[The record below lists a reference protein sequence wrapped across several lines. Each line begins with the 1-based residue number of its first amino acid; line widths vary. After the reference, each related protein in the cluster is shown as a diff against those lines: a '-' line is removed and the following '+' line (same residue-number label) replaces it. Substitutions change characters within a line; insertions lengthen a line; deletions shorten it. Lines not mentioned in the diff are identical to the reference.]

1 MCPCA
6 PPSAAP
12 SSLEWRGATWTPETC
27 EVTGAGIRSGGRDG
41 AGDRGGAFE
50 GRVGTHVLRDTNVL
64 HYAPR
69 PPGPAFPRTHTL
81 IPLQVKEDPA
91 AATMVI
97 TDRTWHHDALG
108 HLAEAAHNDISVRR
122 RELRRITVGYT
133 NANERRAIHVRKI
146 RAVREVAFDP
156 TEATHT
162 ASRGGAAKHIVA
174 RSTMAIERVHSVTK
188 DGELA
193 SPSTALHGNDAARAM
208 AAVLCGSAHVSEGDI
223 ALAPPD
229 VALLEAQQLEQRARH
244 DMHRHHQH
252 GVEDDA
258 PTPTTTTTATD
269 TTTTTVAT
277 VADTTT
283 APPRRFHASRGVAD
297 EDLELQQV
305 CTTFTSGVTETLKGA
320 MAAHTAIKKLYTDTT
335 GNVHKGAETWEATF
349 KKQLLMATST
359 TDKDDAKKEANKEQ
373 IWKDSMGDITAKVDL
388 FYNK

>member
-1 MCPCA
+1 
-6 PPSAAP
+6 
-12 SSLEWRGATWTPETC
+12 
-27 EVTGAGIRSGGRDG
+27 
-41 AGDRGGAFE
+41 
-50 GRVGTHVLRDTNVL
+50 
-64 HYAPR
+64 
-69 PPGPAFPRTHTL
+69 
-81 IPLQVKEDPA
+81 VKEDPA

-133 NANERRAIHVRKI
+133 NENGRRAIHVRKI

-193 SPSTALHGNDAARAM
+193 SPSAALRGNDAARAM
-208 AAVLCGSAHVSEGDI
+208 AVVLCGSAHVSEGGI

-258 PTPTTTTTATD
+258 PTPTPTTTTTATD
-269 TTTTTVAT
+269 TPTTTVATEAT

-283 APPRRFHASRGVAD
+283 AAPPRRFHASRGVAD
-297 EDLELQQV
+297 EDLALQQV

-320 MAAHTAIKKLYTDTT
+320 MAAHTAIKKMYAETRRR
-335 GNVHKGAETWEATF
+335 KQAETWEATF
-349 KKQLLMATST
+349 KKQLIMATST
-359 TDKDDAKKEANKEQ
+359 TDKDDAKKKETEANKEQ

>member
-1 MCPCA
+1 M
-6 PPSAAP
+6 
-12 SSLEWRGATWTPETC
+12 
-27 EVTGAGIRSGGRDG
+27 
-41 AGDRGGAFE
+41 
-50 GRVGTHVLRDTNVL
+50 GTHVLRDTNVL

-133 NANERRAIHVRKI
+133 NKNEQRAIHVRKI

-162 ASRGGAAKHIVA
+162 ASRGGAAEHIVA

-193 SPSTALHGNDAARAM
+193 SPSAALHGNDAARAM
-208 AAVLCGSAHVSEGDI
+208 AVVLCGSAHVSEGGI

-269 TTTTTVAT
+269 TTTTTVVAT

-320 MAAHTAIKKLYTDTT
+320 MAAHTAIKKLYSDTS
-335 GNVHKGAETWEATF
+335 GNVHNGEGLAAYNGEWEATF
-349 KKQLLMATST
+349 KNQLLMAATRST